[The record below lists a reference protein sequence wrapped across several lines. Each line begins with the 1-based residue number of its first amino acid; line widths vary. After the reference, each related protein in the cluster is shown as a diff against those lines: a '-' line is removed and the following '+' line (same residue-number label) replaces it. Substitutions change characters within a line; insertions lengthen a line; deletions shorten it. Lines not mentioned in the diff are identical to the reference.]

1 MQAVVD
7 HSYKFIDI
15 HVGWPGKVHD
25 ARVFRHSSLFEIRN
39 QGFFPEKVL
48 NLNNKQV
55 PIHLIGD
62 AAYPLLPWLLTPFKG
77 KRTELQEKYNYK
89 LSSARMVVEN
99 SFGRLKARFRRLL
112 KRCDGQL
119 PFLLDVIA
127 DCVILH
133 NICGEINKDF
143 CIEEWF
149 DEEVTRDVENARAI
163 CGNFEGQIGDAKNI
177 RKAIAE
183 YLFQ

>member
-1 MQAVVD
+1 M
-7 HSYKFIDI
+7 SSGLEK
-15 HVGWPGKVHD
+15 
-25 ARVFRHSSLFEIRN
+25 FRHSSFFEIEN
-39 QGFFPEKVL
+39 QGFFPEEVL

-62 AAYPLLPWLLTPFKG
+62 AAYPLLPWLMTPFKG

-99 SFGRLKARFRRLL
+99 SFVRLMARFRRLL
-112 KRCDGQL
+112 KRFDGQL

-133 NICGEINKDF
+133 NICEINKDF

-163 CGNFEGQIGDAKNI
+163 WGNFEGQIGDAKKYKKSDSRVPISVNVI
-177 RKAIAE
+177 V
-183 YLFQ
+183 